1 MKRKPTIPPKAKA
14 EIADVIGRKG
24 SISNDELDAILQ
36 KHRVRSNTRD
46 LQRSY
51 RLRVGQRLLAS
62 VRDEEGRREILAH
75 RDAKTGEVVYI
86 PIDLCNDEDVLTAIQ
101 NRLHKNITS
110 LQISSGK
117 AANRTRRLQ
126 WLKRPFERMERR
138 K

>member
-14 EIADVIGRKG
+14 EIAEVLGKKGR
-24 SISNDELDAILQ
+24 ISNDELDAILQ

-46 LQRSY
+46 LQRGY

-62 VRDEEGRREILAH
+62 VRDENGRREILAH
-75 RDAKTGEVVYI
+75 RDSETGEVVYI

-101 NRLHKNITS
+101 NRLHKTIS
-110 LQISSGK
+110 SMQVSSGK
-117 AANRTRRLQ
+117 AANRTKKLH
-126 WLKRPFERMERR
+126 WLKRPFERMGQR

>member
-14 EIADVIGRKG
+14 EIAEILGKKGR
-24 SISNDELDAILQ
+24 ISNDELDAILQ

-46 LQRSY
+46 LQRGY

-62 VRDEEGRREILAH
+62 VRDENGRREILAH
-75 RDAKTGEVVYI
+75 RDSETGEVVYI

-101 NRLHKNITS
+101 NRLHKTISS
-110 LQISSGK
+110 LQVSSGK
-117 AANRTRRLQ
+117 AANRTKKLH
-126 WLKRPFERMERR
+126 WLKRPFERMGQR